1 MAELVVRQHVD
12 VLATGYFLG
21 TVIGYE
27 LQWHGSLSSVVFPD
41 RASGNPERRS
51 MPGSPQPFA
60 TGNPLRPNALRPAIR
75 VLYAWRV
82 MVGRQR

>member
-1 MAELVVRQHVD
+1 
-12 VLATGYFLG
+12 
-21 TVIGYE
+21 
-27 LQWHGSLSSVVFPD
+27 VVFPD